1 MCKNNVCIIPII
13 VAVMLGIVIG
23 ALFFIGTILTEIL
36 ATPVV
41 IGLIFATITLILLF
55 VAVAFGVNKETKEC
69 VCNHGRCLTIGIF
82 TTIISGII
90 ILTFLASLVASSIII
105 ALLIGLF
112 AFGLILNMM
121 SFIELILCLIR
132 TKCYR
137 KSDYCN

>member
-55 VAVAFGVNKETKEC
+55 VIMEDV
-69 VCNHGRCLTIGIF
+69 
-82 TTIISGII
+82 
-90 ILTFLASLVASSIII
+90 
-105 ALLIGLF
+105 
-112 AFGLILNMM
+112 
-121 SFIELILCLIR
+121 
-132 TKCYR
+132 
-137 KSDYCN
+137 